1 MAILA
6 GTLYNYAGLKWLPLP
21 GVLRRCGRE
30 AGKEFSGVAAARGSQ
45 AFWGAAARI
54 GLKRIDFCIRWY
66 QYQMN
71 MHFIYFFDHR

>member
-54 GLKRIDFCIRWY
+54 GLTTY
-66 QYQMN
+66 YVMN
-71 MHFIYFFDHR
+71 AAY

>member
-54 GLKRIDFCIRWY
+54 G
-66 QYQMN
+66 
-71 MHFIYFFDHR
+71 